1 MEAAG
6 SILGSVKRALVSSHA
21 LLVAARSKRRTLVNE
36 PHAGSSTPRPQ
47 LASPSLVVSVVD
59 GWMDDATSMQHLH
72 CQDRWQTCRA
82 RAVKSVV
89 SLYKKRRCR
98 RRRASQVI
106 TTVPANLPTYCPYHF
121 IRNPHLRLSRRFH
134 PPSQRYKAAVLVTNH
149 ALVCITYTY
158 IISLLLSLTLLALHP
173 RSTLAH
179 TTQPPW
185 TLRRQ
190 PQPAQR

>member
-1 MEAAG
+1 
-6 SILGSVKRALVSSHA
+6 
-21 LLVAARSKRRTLVNE
+21 
-36 PHAGSSTPRPQ
+36 
-47 LASPSLVVSVVD
+47 
-59 GWMDDATSMQHLH
+59 MDDATSMQHLH

-98 RRRASQVI
+98 RAMRHKLSPRS
-106 TTVPANLPTYCPYHF
+106 PANLPTCPYHF

-149 ALVCITYTY
+149 ALVCITYTFVF
-158 IISLLLSLTLLALHP
+158 STAALSHSSALHP